1 METIA
6 GVSML
11 AMEHGS
17 RPCSELIQVQK
28 QELCVTAFL
37 KCGADLLPTAHEASH
52 AAVNGNDLC

>member
-1 METIA
+1 METM
-6 GVSML
+6 GVSMF

-17 RPCSELIQVQK
+17 GPCTQRIQVQK

-37 KCGADLLPTAHEASH
+37 KCGADLLPEEASH